1 MRESKFVEQ
10 NKEKW
15 AQFEKD
21 IVSKKKDPYQLRAH
35 LVEITDDLS
44 YSRTFYKNRSVR
56 VYLNGLGQ
64 QIYNNIY
71 RNKKNFIQGI
81 GGFFKDE
88 VPRIMY
94 FSRKELLVC
103 FLVFLLSVAIGVF
116 SSAKD
121 AGFARSILGDSYVD
135 MTLEN
140 IKKGDPLGVYK
151 NEGQISM
158 FFYIAINNLKVSL
171 FIFLAGLLAS
181 YGALV
186 IMARN
191 GIMLGVFMYFFY
203 SRNLVTEFNLTVWMH
218 GTIEMLSM
226 IIETV
231 AGMLLGRG
239 LIYPGTLSRAKA
251 FSIWGKRGALVFL
264 SAIPFIIFAAFI
276 ESFLTRY
283 TEMPDLIRA
292 VLIILSLAVM
302 VIYFVWYPYFRY
314 AGTTDVALG
323 DTDLKPE
330 SKIDFKANTIYSN
343 GQIFLKSIQLFSNN
357 FSVYSTRII
366 AVSIIYFGL
375 IALFFTDAILKKFQL
390 LEIDYADAI
399 IQVLSTNFGKFIE
412 LYKNLGL
419 IISSNGNLGIYLL
432 SSLWFTSLLVLGMLT
447 FHKNIPIKDFS
458 LPKTIIISFLFVA
471 IPGLLLFTDIGLLH
485 FLYVIITPL
494 IIVLCITVCFQLNPR
509 NILSKFVQIIGNGI
523 GRMSGVLFLF
533 LVSGFI
539 GMLFVVS
546 PFSYLAV
553 WAMEMNVELS
563 DTTYQLVLQ
572 SVMIFAFI
580 IVSSYAVLFYITQCI
595 FLSYT
600 IDEISEARGLIE
612 SIEQIGESKKTYGI
626 ETE

>member
-35 LVEITDDLS
+35 LLEITDDLS

-121 AGFARSILGDSYVD
+121 AGFARSILGDSYVN

-140 IKKGDPLGVYK
+140 IQKGDPLGVYK

-203 SRNLVTEFNLTVWMH
+203 SRNLVSEFNLTVWMH

-292 VLIILSLAVM
+292 ALIILSLAVM

-314 AGTTDVALG
+314 AGTNDEALG

-330 SKIDFKANTIYSN
+330 TKIDFKSNIIYSN
-343 GQIFLKSIQLFSNN
+343 GQIFLKSIQLFGSN
-357 FSVYSTRII
+357 FSVYSRKII
-366 AVSIIYFGL
+366 AISVLYFGL
-375 IALFFTDAILKKFQL
+375 IALLFTDSIQKKFQL

-399 IQVLSTNFGKFIE
+399 IQVLSTNLGKFIE

-419 IISSNGNLGIYLL
+419 IISSSGNLGMYLL
-432 SSLWFTSLLVLGMLT
+432 STLWLTSLLVLGMHT
-447 FHKNIPIKDFS
+447 FHKNIPINNFS
-458 LPKTIIISFLFVA
+458 LRKTIIISFLFVA
-471 IPGLLLFTDIGLLH
+471 IPGLLLFTEIGLLH
-485 FLYVIITPL
+485 FIYIMLTPL
-494 IIVLCITVCFQLNPR
+494 IIVLCITVCFQLNSR
-509 NILSKFVQIIGNGI
+509 NILSKFVQILGNGI

-553 WAMEMNVELS
+553 WAMEMNIELS
-563 DTTYQLVLQ
+563 ETTYKLVLQ
-572 SVMIFAFI
+572 SIMIFAFI

>member
-35 LVEITDDLS
+35 LLEITDDLS

-121 AGFARSILGDSYVD
+121 AEFARSILGDSYVN

-140 IKKGDPLGVYK
+140 IQKGDPLGVYK

-203 SRNLVTEFNLTVWMH
+203 SRNIVSEFNLTVWMH

-292 VLIILSLAVM
+292 ALIILSLAVM
-302 VIYFVWYPYFRY
+302 VIYFVWYPYFRF
-314 AGTTDVALG
+314 AGTNDEALG

-330 SKIDFKANTIYSN
+330 TKIDFKTNIIYSN
-343 GQIFLKSIQLFSNN
+343 GQIFLKSIQLFGNN
-357 FSVYSTRII
+357 FSVYSRKII
-366 AVSIIYFGL
+366 AISVLYFGL
-375 IALFFTDAILKKFQL
+375 IALFFTDSILKKFQL

-399 IQVLSTNFGKFIE
+399 VQVLSTNLGKFIE

-419 IISSNGNLGIYLL
+419 IISSSGNLGMYFL
-432 SSLWFTSLLVLGMLT
+432 STLWFTSLLVIGMHT
-447 FHKNIPIKDFS
+447 FHKNIPIINFS
-458 LPKTIIISFLFVA
+458 LRKTSIISFLFIA

-485 FLYVIITPL
+485 FIYIMLTPL
-494 IIVLCITVCFQLNPR
+494 IIVLCITVCFQLNSR
-509 NILSKFVQIIGNGI
+509 NILNKFVQILGNGI

-553 WAMEMNVELS
+553 WAMEMNIELS
-563 DTTYQLVLQ
+563 ETTYKLVLQ
-572 SVMIFAFI
+572 SIMIFAFI